1 MSYKLRNIK
10 IYYYLK
16 RLQVPL
22 GGLYDRIRF
31 AQQYHVA
38 LGEHGAL
45 RRRLYDGLLVGL
57 DDRMY
62 LQRNNNNNNNGLN
75 ERSVQKYK
83 TLYTVDVPT

>member
-1 MSYKLRNIK
+1 MKRSHKYLKKNNVK

-38 LGEHGAL
+38 FGEHGAL
-45 RRRLYDGLLVGL
+45 RGRLDDGLLVGL
-57 DDRMY
+57 DDRMH
-62 LQRNNNNNNNGLN
+62 L
-75 ERSVQKYK
+75 
-83 TLYTVDVPT
+83 